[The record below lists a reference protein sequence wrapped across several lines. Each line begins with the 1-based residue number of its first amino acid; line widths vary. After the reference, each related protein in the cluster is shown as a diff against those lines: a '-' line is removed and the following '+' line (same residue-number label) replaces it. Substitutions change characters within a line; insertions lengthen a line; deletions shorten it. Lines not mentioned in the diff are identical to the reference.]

1 MGDDGPTQRYALS
14 EQVDLSAGFEAA
26 GIEYLEVN
34 ERRTVIIYR
43 NSVIMLN
50 TVDGTITAADEYKL
64 ELWEPSPDSR
74 REEYDDV
81 LDALTAELLT
91 VVDAT
96 QLDE

>member
-1 MGDDGPTQRYALS
+1 M
-14 EQVDLSAGFEAA
+14 DLSAGFDAA

-34 ERRTVIIYR
+34 ERRAAIIYR
-43 NSVIMLN
+43 NSVIMMN
-50 TVDGTITAADEYKL
+50 TVNRTMTAAGEYKL

-74 REEYDDV
+74 REEHDDV